1 MIFFQLPSTL
11 LPQLRDPKIYKAFQS
26 TAVQLGKTC
35 LLHSPKEHFC
45 FTHFPFWT
53 ASLNS
58 CSLYSQLLFLTLTP
72 QGRRGS
78 LMVLG
83 GNQEGPRSGRPLEQG
98 HSGDQSHVCAFH
110 ACFSL
115 LPSVHPNARKER
127 GTNLF
132 LKPRRLHRVPVSS
145 SKESWTKM
153 ETTVSFRID
162 FLEAWE

>member
-35 LLHSPKEHFC
+35 LLHSPKDHFC
-45 FTHFPFWT
+45 FTHLPFWT

-78 LMVLG
+78 LMVLAEIRRVRG
-83 GNQEGPRSGRPLEQG
+83 VEGLWSRGTVG
-98 HSGDQSHVCAFH
+98 TKAT
-110 ACFSL
+110 
-115 LPSVHPNARKER
+115 SVHFILVFPSALCPSQCQERKRNKSVSEAQTSSQGARLFFQGVLDKDGNHSVFPN
-127 GTNLF
+127 
-132 LKPRRLHRVPVSS
+132 
-145 SKESWTKM
+145 
-153 ETTVSFRID
+153 
-162 FLEAWE
+162 